1 MTGPLARGRRPG
13 GPDTRGQIL
22 DAARAAFA
30 EKGFGRTTIRGV
42 AASAGVDPALVH
54 HYFGNKDDLFVAALE
69 IRVDPRDIVP
79 SVFAQGVEGAG
90 ERLLRVFLSVW
101 DDPDSRLP
109 LVALVRTS
117 LARESA
123 HTLLHEGMLRL
134 IFAPLI
140 EVLPDD
146 AQRRSQLVATQMIGL
161 VIARYVLCLE
171 PLASM
176 APEEIVAWVAPTI
189 QRYFDGEM
197 PDIA

>member
-1 MTGPLARGRRPG
+1 MTRPPSRGRRPG
-13 GPDTRGQIL
+13 APDTRGQIL
-22 DAARAAFA
+22 EAAREAFA
-30 EKGFGRTTIRGV
+30 EKGFGRTTIRGI
-42 AASAGVDPALVH
+42 AAEAGVDPALVH
-54 HYFGNKDDLFVAALE
+54 HYFGNKDDLFLAALE

-79 SVFAQGVEGAG
+79 SVFAQGVHGAG

-101 DDPDSRLP
+101 DDPESRLP
-109 LVALVRTS
+109 MVALVRTS

-123 HTLLHEGMLRL
+123 NTLLHEGMLRL

-146 AQRRSQLVATQMIGL
+146 AHRRSQLVATQMMGLIIG
-161 VIARYVLCLE
+161 RYILRLE

-176 APEEIVAWVAPTI
+176 APEEVVAWVAPTI

-197 PDIA
+197 PDVS

>member
-1 MTGPLARGRRPG
+1 MSSPNPRGRRPG
-13 GPDTRGQIL
+13 GPNTRGEIL
-22 DAARAAFA
+22 AAAREAFA
-30 EKGFGRTTIRGV
+30 ERGFGSTTIRGV
-42 AASAGVDPALVH
+42 AAAAGVDPALVH

-79 SVFAQGVEGAG
+79 VVFEAGVDGAA
-90 ERLLRVFLSVW
+90 ERLLTVFLSVW
-101 DDPDSRLP
+101 DDPESRLP

-123 HTLLHEGMLRL
+123 NSLLHEGMVRL

-146 AQRRSQLVATQMIGL
+146 AHRRAQLVATQMIGL
-161 VIARYVLCLE
+161 IIGRYVLCLE

-176 APEEIVAWVAPTI
+176 SPEEIVAWVAPNI
-189 QRYFDGEM
+189 QRYFDGEI
-197 PDIA
+197 PDIP